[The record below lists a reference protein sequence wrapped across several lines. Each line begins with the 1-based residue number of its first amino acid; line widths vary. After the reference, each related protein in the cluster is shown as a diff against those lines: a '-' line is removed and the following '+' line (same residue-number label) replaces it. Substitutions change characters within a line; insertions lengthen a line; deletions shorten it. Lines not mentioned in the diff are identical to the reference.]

1 MTVEKLIANGSVL
14 LWVDD
19 RRGSAARLLYQRHP
33 EMIRLYRGPGS
44 DEWARLWQENEAT
57 QEFGL
62 IAARTI
68 TYSPGTGRVDVV
80 EQQVMTVAPK
90 PVPVV
95 KPLPKLV
102 PRTKP

>member
-1 MTVEKLIANGSVL
+1 L
-14 LWVDD
+14 
-19 RRGSAARLLYQRHP
+19 
-33 EMIRLYRGPGS
+33 IRLYRGPGP

-68 TYSPGTGRVDVV
+68 TYDPSSGRVDVV
-80 EQQVMTVAPK
+80 DQQVMTMAPKPK
-90 PVPVV
+90 PVP

-102 PRTKP
+102 PGTKP